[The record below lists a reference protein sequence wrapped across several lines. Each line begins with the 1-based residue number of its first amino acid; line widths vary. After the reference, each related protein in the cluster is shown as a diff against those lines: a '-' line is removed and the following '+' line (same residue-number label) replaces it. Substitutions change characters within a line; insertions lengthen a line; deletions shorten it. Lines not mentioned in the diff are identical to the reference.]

1 MYSLHLNY
9 YLLTIS
15 VTNTSKYIE
24 VRQTVTHSHGKLKGK
39 KHNTKQNT
47 TKKSVCLLPFYN
59 SDQKP
64 RLRSLQARVCTE
76 NANVFFFFLYYR
88 RLWKWG
94 LANCLPNTFDGSAW
108 FLHLTSCNFKYDNC
122 KPLSKQQKLAFLMII
137 LESGYMVHHQHT
149 MSFLYDL
156 NHTTQA

>member
-1 MYSLHLNY
+1 MQKSKKKIYLSISMYSLHLNY

-59 SDQKP
+59 NDQKP
-64 RLRSLQARVCTE
+64 RLRGLQARVCTE
-76 NANVFFFFLYYR
+76 NANVFFFFSVLQETMEMR
-88 RLWKWG
+88 VGK
-94 LANCLPNTFDGSAW
+94 LPAKHF
-108 FLHLTSCNFKYDNC
+108 
-122 KPLSKQQKLAFLMII
+122 
-137 LESGYMVHHQHT
+137 
-149 MSFLYDL
+149 
-156 NHTTQA
+156 

>member
-1 MYSLHLNY
+1 MQKSKKKIYLSISMYSLHLNY

-59 SDQKP
+59 NDQKP

-76 NANVFFFFLYYR
+76 NANVFFFFFCITGDYGNEGWQIACQTL
-88 RLWKWG
+88 LTG
-94 LANCLPNTFDGSAW
+94 LLGSCIWPAVI
-108 FLHLTSCNFKYDNC
+108 
-122 KPLSKQQKLAFLMII
+122 LSMII
-137 LESGYMVHHQHT
+137 ASLSQSSKNWH
-149 MSFLYDL
+149 FWW
-156 NHTTQA
+156 

>member
-1 MYSLHLNY
+1 MASLR
-9 YLLTIS
+9 
-15 VTNTSKYIE
+15 E
-24 VRQTVTHSHGKLKGK
+24 E
-39 KHNTKQNT
+39 NT
-47 TKKSVCLLPFYN
+47 TQNKTQP
-59 SDQKP
+59 
-64 RLRSLQARVCTE
+64 RSLFASFLFIITIRSQDWEAYRPGSAQRMQTC
-76 NANVFFFFLYYR
+76 FFFFLYYR